1 MTQFVLKE
9 MNDLDGKGKGRVY
22 PQVVINRLM
31 TTEDLVERMQ
41 NNTRLGSA
49 VIHAMLLSLG
59 ENIATLLDSGFS
71 VKIDNFGTFS
81 LSLGFAD
88 KKGNK
93 LEDEDDKM
101 KYRRVMV
108 KNITFRPESDL
119 IFKINKNIRLERH
132 VPGVVKSESD
142 SFTPEERR
150 LRAIDFIDRH
160 GQITLQEYAN
170 LNNISRSKASRE
182 LNKLEGIEG
191 SGIRGYGNAPHK
203 VWKKK

>member
-31 TTEDLVERMQ
+31 TTEDLVQRMQ
-41 NNTRLGSA
+41 DNTRLGSA
-49 VIHAMLLSLG
+49 VIHATLLSLG
-59 ENIATLLDSGFS
+59 ENIATLLESGFS

-81 LSLGFAD
+81 LALGFAD

-101 KYRRVMV
+101 NYRRVMV
-108 KNITFRPESDL
+108 KNITFKPESDL
-119 IFKINKNIRLERH
+119 IFNINKNIRLERH

-150 LRAIDFIDRH
+150 LRAIDFIERH
-160 GQITLQEYAN
+160 GQITLQEYVN
-170 LNNISRSKASRE
+170 LNNVSRSKASRE
-182 LNKLEGIEG
+182 LNKLEDIEG

-203 VWKKK
+203 VWKKE

>member
-31 TTEDLVERMQ
+31 TTEDLVKRMQ
-41 NNTRLGSA
+41 DNTRLGSA
-49 VIHAMLLSLG
+49 AIHATLLSLG
-59 ENIATLLDSGFS
+59 ENIASLLDMGFS
-71 VKIDNFGTFS
+71 VKIDNLGTFS

-101 KYRRVMV
+101 NYRRVTV
-108 KNITFRPESDL
+108 KNITFKPESDL
-119 IFKINKNIRLERH
+119 ILNINKNISLERH
-132 VPGVVKSESD
+132 VSGVVKSSSD
-142 SFTPEERR
+142 CFTPEQRR
-150 LRAIDFIDRH
+150 QRIVDFIERH
-160 GQITLQEYAN
+160 GQITLQECAN
-170 LNNISRSKASRE
+170 LNNVSRSKASRE
-182 LNKLEGIEG
+182 LNKWENTEG

-203 VWKKK
+203 VWKKE

>member
-31 TTEDLVERMQ
+31 TTEDLVQRMQ
-41 NNTRLGSA
+41 DNTRLGSA
-49 VIHAMLLSLG
+49 VIHATLLSLG

-101 KYRRVMV
+101 NYRRVMV

-119 IFKINKNIRLERH
+119 IFNINKNIRLERH
-132 VPGVVKSESD
+132 VQGVVKSESD

-150 LRAIDFIDRH
+150 LRAIDFIERN

-182 LNKLEGIEG
+182 LNKLEDIEG

-203 VWKKK
+203 VWKKE

>member
-81 LSLGFAD
+81 LSLGCAD

-108 KNITFRPESDL
+108 KNITFKPESDL

-182 LNKLEGIEG
+182 LNKLEDIEG

>member
-108 KNITFRPESDL
+108 KNITFKPESDL

-150 LRAIDFIDRH
+150 LRAIDFIERH

-170 LNNISRSKASRE
+170 LNNISRSKSSRE

>member
-31 TTEDLVERMQ
+31 TTEDLVQRMQ
-41 NNTRLGSA
+41 DNTRLGYA
-49 VIHAMLLSLG
+49 VIGATLRSLG
-59 ENIATLLDSGFS
+59 ENIALLFDMGCS
-71 VKIDNFGTFS
+71 VKIDNLGTFS

-93 LEDEDDKM
+93 QEDEDDKM
-101 KYRRVMV
+101 NYRRVMV
-108 KNITFRPESDL
+108 KNITFKPESDL
-119 IFKINKNIRLERH
+119 IFNINKNISLERH
-132 VPGVVKSESD
+132 VPGVVKSKSD

-150 LRAIDFIDRH
+150 LRAIGFIERH

-170 LNNISRSKASRE
+170 LNKISRSKASRE
-182 LNKLEGIEG
+182 LNKLEDIEG

-203 VWKKK
+203 VWKKE

>member
-81 LSLGFAD
+81 LALGFAD

-101 KYRRVMV
+101 NYRGVMV
-108 KNITFRPESDL
+108 KNITFKPESDL
-119 IFKINKNIRLERH
+119 IFNINKNIRLERH

-150 LRAIDFIDRH
+150 LRAIDFIEQH
-160 GQITLQEYAN
+160 GQITLQEYVN
-170 LNNISRSKASRE
+170 LNNVSRSKASRE
-182 LNKLEGIEG
+182 LNKLEDIEG

-203 VWKKK
+203 VWKKE

>member
-108 KNITFRPESDL
+108 KNITFKPESDL

-191 SGIRGYGNAPHK
+191 SGIIGYGNAPHK
-203 VWKKK
+203 VWKKE

>member
-81 LSLGFAD
+81 LALGFAD

-101 KYRRVMV
+101 NYRRVMV
-108 KNITFRPESDL
+108 KNITFKPESDL
-119 IFKINKNIRLERH
+119 IFNINKNIRLERH

-150 LRAIDFIDRH
+150 LRAIDFIERH
-160 GQITLQEYAN
+160 GQITLQEYVN
-170 LNNISRSKASRE
+170 LNNVSRSKASRE
-182 LNKLEGIEG
+182 LNKLEDIEG
-191 SGIRGYGNAPHK
+191 SGIRGYGTAPHK
-203 VWKKK
+203 VWKKE

>member
-101 KYRRVMV
+101 NYRRVMV
-108 KNITFRPESDL
+108 KNITFKPESDL

-132 VPGVVKSESD
+132 VPGVMKSESD

-150 LRAIDFIDRH
+150 LRAIDFIERH

-182 LNKLEGIEG
+182 LNKLEDIEG

>member
-31 TTEDLVERMQ
+31 TTEDLVQRMQ
-41 NNTRLGSA
+41 DNTRLGSA
-49 VIHAMLLSLG
+49 VIHATLLSLG

-81 LSLGFAD
+81 LALGFAD

-101 KYRRVMV
+101 NYRRVMV
-108 KNITFRPESDL
+108 KNITFKPESDL
-119 IFKINKNIRLERH
+119 IFNINKNIRLERH

-150 LRAIDFIDRH
+150 LRAIDFIEHH

-170 LNNISRSKASRE
+170 LNKISRSKASRE
-182 LNKLEGIEG
+182 LNKLEDIEG

-203 VWKKK
+203 VWKKE

>member
-22 PQVVINRLM
+22 PKVVINRLM
-31 TTEDLVERMQ
+31 TTEDLVQRMQ
-41 NNTRLGSA
+41 DNTRLGSA
-49 VIHAMLLSLG
+49 VIHATLLSLG

-81 LSLGFAD
+81 LALGFAD

-101 KYRRVMV
+101 NYRRVMV
-108 KNITFRPESDL
+108 KNITFKPESDL

-150 LRAIDFIDRH
+150 LRAIDFIERH

-182 LNKLEGIEG
+182 LNKLEDIEG

-203 VWKKK
+203 VWKKE

>member
-93 LEDEDDKM
+93 LEDEGDKM

-108 KNITFRPESDL
+108 KNITFKPESDL
-119 IFKINKNIRLERH
+119 IFNINKNIRLERH

-150 LRAIDFIDRH
+150 LRAIDFIERH

-182 LNKLEGIEG
+182 LNKLEDIEG
-191 SGIRGYGNAPHK
+191 SGIIGYGNAPHK
-203 VWKKK
+203 VWKKE

>member
-101 KYRRVMV
+101 NYRRVMV

-119 IFKINKNIRLERH
+119 IFNINKNIRLERH

>member
-101 KYRRVMV
+101 NYRRVMV
-108 KNITFRPESDL
+108 KNITFKPESDL
-119 IFKINKNIRLERH
+119 IFNINKNIRLERH

-150 LRAIDFIDRH
+150 LRAIDFIERH

-182 LNKLEGIEG
+182 LNKLEDIEG
-191 SGIRGYGNAPHK
+191 SGIIGYGNAPHK
-203 VWKKK
+203 VWKKE

>member
-31 TTEDLVERMQ
+31 TTEDLVQRMQ
-41 NNTRLGSA
+41 DNTRLGSA
-49 VIHAMLLSLG
+49 VIHATLLSLG

-71 VKIDNFGTFS
+71 VKIDNLGTFS

-101 KYRRVMV
+101 NYRRVMV
-108 KNITFRPESDL
+108 KNITFKPESDL

-150 LRAIDFIDRH
+150 LRAIDFIERH

-170 LNNISRSKASRE
+170 LNKISRSKASRE

-203 VWKKK
+203 VWKKE

>member
-31 TTEDLVERMQ
+31 TTEDLVQRMQ
-41 NNTRLGSA
+41 DNTRLGSA
-49 VIHAMLLSLG
+49 VIHATLLSLG

-81 LSLGFAD
+81 LALGFAD

-108 KNITFRPESDL
+108 KNITFKPESDL

-203 VWKKK
+203 VWKKE

>member
-49 VIHAMLLSLG
+49 VIHATLLSLG
-59 ENIATLLDSGFS
+59 ENIAKLLDSGFS

-81 LSLGFAD
+81 LALGFAD

-101 KYRRVMV
+101 NYRRVMV
-108 KNITFRPESDL
+108 KNITFKPESDL
-119 IFKINKNIRLERH
+119 IFNINKNIRLERH

-150 LRAIDFIDRH
+150 LRAIDFIERH

-182 LNKLEGIEG
+182 LNKLEDIEG
-191 SGIRGYGNAPHK
+191 SGIIGYGNAPHK
-203 VWKKK
+203 VWKKE

>member
-22 PQVVINRLM
+22 PKVVINRLM
-31 TTEDLVERMQ
+31 TTEDLVQRMQ
-41 NNTRLGSA
+41 DNTRLGSA
-49 VIHAMLLSLG
+49 VIHATLLSLG

-101 KYRRVMV
+101 NYRRVMV
-108 KNITFRPESDL
+108 KNITFKPESDL
-119 IFKINKNIRLERH
+119 IFNINKNIRLERH

-150 LRAIDFIDRH
+150 LRAIDFIEQH

-170 LNNISRSKASRE
+170 LNNISRSKASR
-182 LNKLEGIEG
+182 
-191 SGIRGYGNAPHK
+191 
-203 VWKKK
+203 

>member
-108 KNITFRPESDL
+108 KNITFKPESDL

-150 LRAIDFIDRH
+150 LRAIDFIERH

-182 LNKLEGIEG
+182 LNKLEDIEG
-191 SGIRGYGNAPHK
+191 SGIIGYGNAPHK
-203 VWKKK
+203 VWKKE

>member
-22 PQVVINRLM
+22 PQVVINRLL

-49 VIHAMLLSLG
+49 VIHATLLSLG
-59 ENIATLLDSGFS
+59 ENIATLLESGFS

-81 LSLGFAD
+81 LALGFAD

-108 KNITFRPESDL
+108 KNITFKPESDL

-203 VWKKK
+203 VWKKE

>member
-49 VIHAMLLSLG
+49 VIHATLLSLG

-81 LSLGFAD
+81 LALGFAD

-101 KYRRVMV
+101 KDRRVMV
-108 KNITFRPESDL
+108 KNITFKPESDL

-203 VWKKK
+203 VWKKE

>member
-49 VIHAMLLSLG
+49 VIYATLLSLG

-101 KYRRVMV
+101 NYRRVMV

-119 IFKINKNIRLERH
+119 IFNINKNIRLERH

-150 LRAIDFIDRH
+150 LRAIDFIERH

-182 LNKLEGIEG
+182 LNKLEDIEG
-191 SGIRGYGNAPHK
+191 SGIIGYGNAPHK
-203 VWKKK
+203 VWKKE

>member
-49 VIHAMLLSLG
+49 VIHATLLSLG
-59 ENIATLLDSGFS
+59 ENIATLLESGFS

-81 LSLGFAD
+81 LALGFAD

-101 KYRRVMV
+101 NYRRVMV
-108 KNITFRPESDL
+108 KNITFKPESDL
-119 IFKINKNIRLERH
+119 IFNINKNIRLERH
-132 VPGVVKSESD
+132 VQGVVKSESD

-150 LRAIDFIDRH
+150 LRAIDFIERH

-182 LNKLEGIEG
+182 LNKLEDIEG
-191 SGIRGYGNAPHK
+191 SGIIGYGNAPHK
-203 VWKKK
+203 VWKKE

>member
-49 VIHAMLLSLG
+49 VIHATLLSLG

-81 LSLGFAD
+81 LALGFAD

-101 KYRRVMV
+101 NYRRVMV
-108 KNITFRPESDL
+108 KNITFKPESDL
-119 IFKINKNIRLERH
+119 IFNINKNIRLERH

-150 LRAIDFIDRH
+150 LRAIDFIERH
-160 GQITLQEYAN
+160 GQITLQEYVN
-170 LNNISRSKASRE
+170 LNNVSRSKASRE
-182 LNKLEGIEG
+182 LNKLEDIEG

>member
-93 LEDEDDKM
+93 LEDEGDKM

-108 KNITFRPESDL
+108 KNITFKPESDL

-182 LNKLEGIEG
+182 LNKLEDIEG

>member
-49 VIHAMLLSLG
+49 VIHATLLSLG

-101 KYRRVMV
+101 NYRRVMV
-108 KNITFRPESDL
+108 KNITFKPESDL
-119 IFKINKNIRLERH
+119 IFNINKNIRLERH

-142 SFTPEERR
+142 SFTSEERR
-150 LRAIDFIDRH
+150 LRAIDFIERH
-160 GQITLQEYAN
+160 GQITLQEYVN
-170 LNNISRSKASRE
+170 LNNVSRSKASRE
-182 LNKLEGIEG
+182 LNKLEDIEG

-203 VWKKK
+203 VWKKE

>member
-49 VIHAMLLSLG
+49 VIHATLLSLG

-81 LSLGFAD
+81 LALGFAD

-101 KYRRVMV
+101 NYRRVMV
-108 KNITFRPESDL
+108 KNITFKPESDL
-119 IFKINKNIRLERH
+119 IFNINKNIRLERH

-150 LRAIDFIDRH
+150 LRAIDFIERH

-182 LNKLEGIEG
+182 LNKLEDIEG

-203 VWKKK
+203 VWKKE

>member
-49 VIHAMLLSLG
+49 VIHATLLSLG

-93 LEDEDDKM
+93 LEDKDDKM
-101 KYRRVMV
+101 NYRRVMV
-108 KNITFRPESDL
+108 KNITFKPESDL
-119 IFKINKNIRLERH
+119 IFNINKNIRLERH

-150 LRAIDFIDRH
+150 LRAIDFIERH

-182 LNKLEGIEG
+182 LNKLEDIEG

-203 VWKKK
+203 VWKKE

>member
-108 KNITFRPESDL
+108 KNITFKPESDL

-150 LRAIDFIDRH
+150 LRAIDFIERH

-182 LNKLEGIEG
+182 LNKLEDIEG

>member
-49 VIHAMLLSLG
+49 VIHATLLSLG

-81 LSLGFAD
+81 LALGFAD

-101 KYRRVMV
+101 NYRRVMV
-108 KNITFRPESDL
+108 KNITFKPESDL
-119 IFKINKNIRLERH
+119 IFNINKNIRLERH

>member
-31 TTEDLVERMQ
+31 TTEDLVQRMQ
-41 NNTRLGSA
+41 DNTRLGSA
-49 VIHAMLLSLG
+49 VIHATLLSLG

-81 LSLGFAD
+81 LALGFAD

-101 KYRRVMV
+101 NYRRVMV
-108 KNITFRPESDL
+108 KNITFKPESDL
-119 IFKINKNIRLERH
+119 IFNINKNIRLERH

-150 LRAIDFIDRH
+150 LRAIDFIERH
-160 GQITLQEYAN
+160 GQITLQEYAH

-182 LNKLEGIEG
+182 LNKLEDIEG

-203 VWKKK
+203 VWKKE

>member
-22 PQVVINRLM
+22 PQVVTNRLM

-49 VIHAMLLSLG
+49 VIHATLLSLG
-59 ENIATLLDSGFS
+59 ENIATLLESGFS

-81 LSLGFAD
+81 LALGFAD

-101 KYRRVMV
+101 NYRRVMV
-108 KNITFRPESDL
+108 KNISFKPESDL
-119 IFKINKNIRLERH
+119 IFNINKNIRLERH

-150 LRAIDFIDRH
+150 LRAIDFIERH

-182 LNKLEGIEG
+182 LNKLEDIEG

-203 VWKKK
+203 VWKKE

>member
-49 VIHAMLLSLG
+49 VIHATLLSLG
-59 ENIATLLDSGFS
+59 ENIATLLESGFS

-81 LSLGFAD
+81 LALGFAD

-101 KYRRVMV
+101 NYRRVMV
-108 KNITFRPESDL
+108 KNITFKPESDL

-150 LRAIDFIDRH
+150 LRAIDFIERH

-170 LNNISRSKASRE
+170 LNKISRSKASRE

>member
-49 VIHAMLLSLG
+49 VIHATLLSLG
-59 ENIATLLDSGFS
+59 ENIATLLESGFS

-81 LSLGFAD
+81 LALGFAD

-101 KYRRVMV
+101 NYRRVMV

-119 IFKINKNIRLERH
+119 IFNINKNIRLERH

-170 LNNISRSKASRE
+170 LNNVSRSKASRE
-182 LNKLEGIEG
+182 LNKLEDIEG

-203 VWKKK
+203 VWKKE

>member
-101 KYRRVMV
+101 NYRRVMV
-108 KNITFRPESDL
+108 KNITFKPESDL

-150 LRAIDFIDRH
+150 LRAIDFIERH

-170 LNNISRSKASRE
+170 LNNISRSRASRE

>member
-108 KNITFRPESDL
+108 KNITFKPESDL

>member
-31 TTEDLVERMQ
+31 TTEDLVQRMQ
-41 NNTRLGSA
+41 DNTRLGSA
-49 VIHAMLLSLG
+49 VIHATLLSLG

-101 KYRRVMV
+101 NYRRVMV
-108 KNITFRPESDL
+108 KNITFKPESDL
-119 IFKINKNIRLERH
+119 IFNINKNIRLERH

-150 LRAIDFIDRH
+150 LRAIDFIERH

-170 LNNISRSKASRE
+170 LNNVSRSKASRE
-182 LNKLEGIEG
+182 LNKLEDIEG

-203 VWKKK
+203 VWKKE

>member
-49 VIHAMLLSLG
+49 VIHATLLSLG

-81 LSLGFAD
+81 LALGFAD

-101 KYRRVMV
+101 NYRRVMV
-108 KNITFRPESDL
+108 KNISFKPESDL
-119 IFKINKNIRLERH
+119 IFNINKNIRLERH
-132 VPGVVKSESD
+132 VQGVVKSESD

-150 LRAIDFIDRH
+150 LRAIDFIERH